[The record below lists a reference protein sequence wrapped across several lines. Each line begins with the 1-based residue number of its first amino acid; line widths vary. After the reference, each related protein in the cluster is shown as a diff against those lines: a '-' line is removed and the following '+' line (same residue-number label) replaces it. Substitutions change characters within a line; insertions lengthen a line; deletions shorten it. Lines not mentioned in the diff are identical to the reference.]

1 MTLEQIRG
9 MSDEE
14 MSAAIAGTQ
23 GFEIAGEDER
33 NSQYHFSSEKGR
45 IYGFLVDKRGR
56 RRGKLCQ
63 IPNYTHDLNAAMRLV
78 PVCVGIAER
87 TKKLG
92 GFYDAFTMVSGI
104 GGGNDGYDIF
114 KDYAGKPV
122 KFARHLC
129 EAYLLWKAG
138 DK

>member
-78 PVCVGIAER
+78 PQGETWEHGFDDCLRRAMYQTTSDFWWYWSVVC
-87 TKKLG
+87 
-92 GFYDAFTMVSGI
+92 
-104 GGGNDGYDIF
+104 NN
-114 KDYAGKPV
+114 KPR
-122 KFARHLC
+122 ALC